1 MPDLDPAQQAGPAAE
16 YRHVTSRTRQIPR
29 SIIDSKWTPLDPASI
44 SVVDSLVADA
54 ARPVL
59 LRLRERD
66 QRHAQAQTIL
76 RTFATRLRTKLVK
89 GMPFPP
95 PTISAAQAPSSRK
108 TTRKRAQSG
117 RSGYEAELD
126 FEKTVDAIASL
137 ERALDPLLHSVV
149 LLKAEKEREERELE
163 REYKLLRQ
171 LEGNAKAE
179 RMGWRERGKR
189 SHVLA
194 GGLAG
199 AGEKGGERGLE
210 LEVVKRQEGKGG
222 AGGVFKVSR
231 PFFCFSF
238 YLHPVANR
246 GSGVQDL
253 QEEELLALSQQ
264 IGSHMESM
272 RSNLAQIDGVLPAIA
287 KTKAALQGALCQYM
301 DPVQYDQVVLG

>member
-1 MPDLDPAQQAGPAAE
+1 MPDLDPAQEAGPAAE
-16 YRHVTSRTRQIPR
+16 YRHLTSRTRQIPR

-59 LRLRERD
+59 LRLRDRD

-76 RTFATRLRTKLVK
+76 HTFATRLRTKLVK

-199 AGEKGGERGLE
+199 AGEKGGEGGLG

-222 AGGVFKVSR
+222 AGGVFK
-231 PFFCFSF
+231 
-238 YLHPVANR
+238 
-246 GSGVQDL
+246 DL